1 MIVSQNCNKKYNIS
15 LIWEGGERLKLNV
28 TKLLIAIG
36 EQQMSIQEL
45 AEKSGVSRNTISA
58 IKAGKTC
65 RPDVAGKIARALQKP
80 LAELIE
86 D

>member
-1 MIVSQNCNKKYNIS
+1 MKI
-15 LIWEGGERLKLNV
+15 NV
-28 TKLLIAIG
+28 TKMLISMA
-36 EQQMSIQEL
+36 EFQMSVNEL
-45 AEKSGVSRNTISA
+45 AEKSGVSRGTVSA

-65 RPDVAGKIARALQKP
+65 RPDIAGKIAQALDKP

>member
-1 MIVSQNCNKKYNIS
+1 M
-15 LIWEGGERLKLNV
+15 KLNIA
-28 TKLLIAIG
+28 KLLIALG

-65 RPDVAGKIARALQKP
+65 RPDIAGRIAQAINKP

-86 D
+86 N

>member
-1 MIVSQNCNKKYNIS
+1 MKI
-15 LIWEGGERLKLNV
+15 NV
-28 TKLLIAIG
+28 TKLLVAIG
-36 EQQMSIQEL
+36 EQQMSIGEL

-65 RPDVAGKIARALQKP
+65 RPDIAGKIAQALNIP
-80 LAELIE
+80 LADLIE

>member
-1 MIVSQNCNKKYNIS
+1 M
-15 LIWEGGERLKLNV
+15 KLNI
-28 TKLLIAIG
+28 TKLLIALG
-36 EQQMSIQEL
+36 EQQMSIQDL
-45 AEKSGVSRNTISA
+45 ANKSGVSRNTISA

-65 RPDVAGKIARALQKP
+65 RPDIAGRIAMAINTP

>member
-1 MIVSQNCNKKYNIS
+1 M
-15 LIWEGGERLKLNV
+15 RLDV

-65 RPDVAGKIARALQKP
+65 RPDTAGRIAQAINKP

-86 D
+86 N